1 MVFELLPVDR
11 WAFVRDAHTVA
22 AARRFRRAASHY
34 SRRVEKA
41 KRSAEPFG
49 HTQRLIR

>member
-1 MVFELLPVDR
+1 MVFKLLPADR
-11 WAFVRDAHTVA
+11 SALDRDAEIVA
-22 AARRFRRAASHY
+22 AANLFRWAASHY

-49 HTQRLIR
+49 HTQRL